1 LGQHFLFPKSS
12 IACDVLPKE
21 LRSLGALVDE
31 IVTYKTVIPES
42 ENLEQVRT
50 FLSDGK
56 INIITFFSPS
66 SVRNFVELFGVEILR
81 GVLVAVIGPT
91 TSESAKEAGL
101 EIHVVAKQQTAE
113 SLVQGI
119 VEHDGAS

>member
-1 LGQHFLFPKSS
+1 
-12 IACDVLPKE
+12 
-21 LRSLGALVDE
+21 
-31 IVTYKTVIPES
+31 
-42 ENLEQVRT
+42 
-50 FLSDGK
+50 
-56 INIITFFSPS
+56 
-66 SVRNFVELFGVEILR
+66 VELFGVEILR